1 MFQQVLLRIRN
12 TTNLGLWK
20 NLRETYLS
28 LWKNLR
34 ETYLS
39 LWKKKKIT
47 PSSNEPRKSKKPHMI
62 FIIFEIMWIVW
73 KYHYKSLALK
83 MLFDKIYVE
92 WEGLDSWLL
101 REKGIQ
107 TTNHTLNSITSWATP
122 SFFFQCRSS
131 FGHVIYVISICKF
144 CVIMLNSLW
153 LNIVNVAARFSDK
166 CKNASNSGNKEINFT
181 YKMHL
186 MCKNMMLYIVHITY
200 NHSHEVAIIVAPL
213 FFFHFFFSNSL
224 FYWIF

>member
-12 TTNLGLWK
+12 TTNLSLWK

-39 LWKKKKIT
+39 LWKKKKKTFIQWT
-47 PSSNEPRKSKKPHMI
+47 KKVEKNPYDFYYFSNHVR
-62 FIIFEIMWIVW
+62 IVW

-122 SFFFQCRSS
+122 SFFSNAEAVWAC
-131 FGHVIYVISICKF
+131 HICDF
-144 CVIMLNSLW
+144 
-153 LNIVNVAARFSDK
+153 
-166 CKNASNSGNKEINFT
+166 
-181 YKMHL
+181 
-186 MCKNMMLYIVHITY
+186 NMQILCYY
-200 NHSHEVAIIVAPL
+200 AE
-213 FFFHFFFSNSL
+213 FFMVKYSECSCSVL
-224 FYWIF
+224 R

>member
-12 TTNLGLWK
+12 TTN
-20 NLRETYLS
+20 LS

-122 SFFFQCRSS
+122 SFFSNAEAVWAC
-131 FGHVIYVISICKF
+131 HICDF
-144 CVIMLNSLW
+144 
-153 LNIVNVAARFSDK
+153 
-166 CKNASNSGNKEINFT
+166 
-181 YKMHL
+181 
-186 MCKNMMLYIVHITY
+186 NMQILCYY
-200 NHSHEVAIIVAPL
+200 AE
-213 FFFHFFFSNSL
+213 FFMVKYSECSCSVL
-224 FYWIF
+224 R

>member
-12 TTNLGLWK
+12 TTN
-20 NLRETYLS
+20 LS

-47 PSSNEPRKSKKPHMI
+47 PSSNEPRKSKKTHMI
-62 FIIFEIMWIVW
+62 FIIFQIMCESCGNITTNHLHW
-73 KYHYKSLALK
+73 KCFLTKYMWNERLLT
-83 MLFDKIYVE
+83 L
-92 WEGLDSWLL
+92 WLL

-181 YKMHL
+181 YKVHL
-186 MCKNMMLYIVHITY
+186 MCKNMMLNIVHRTY
-200 NHSHEVAIIVAPL
+200 NHSHEVATIVSPL
-213 FFFHFFFSNSL
+213 FFFSFFFFKFSL
-224 FYWIF
+224 LLNFLN